1 MVIDKFKQIMKDK
14 ALDQRIFK
22 QLDSDQFDDGF
33 LTTNYEI
40 YRQDVIDLIVE
51 LSQGAN
57 VDFDE
62 LNATMR
68 DWR

>member
-1 MVIDKFKQIMKDK
+1 MVIDKF
-14 ALDQRIFK
+14 A
-22 QLDSDQFDDGF
+22 F
-33 LTTNYEI
+33 LMEGAAMFIKHSHESGNISSIEQGI
-40 YRQDVIDLIVE
+40 YYQKFRQNLIDLIIE

>member
-1 MVIDKFKQIMKDK
+1 MVIDKFQYLCVGTRQAIWK
-14 ALDQRIFK
+14 A
-22 QLDSDQFDDGF
+22 
-33 LTTNYEI
+33 YENGVPLHI
-40 YRQDVIDLIVE
+40 CNKAYQDFRQNLIDLIVE